1 MKKASR
7 WHVSI
12 VGCLISV
19 PVFSSDTGQI
29 SVVDI
34 GNQPGYSAYTSGKAI
49 AAIHQGNCS
58 YSIMLLENQY
68 VRFNTPD
75 VVFLE
80 SKNVP
85 KDKSWPYLTQAEMSA
100 GYNWNFKK
108 DSDLKSKWFGL
119 MCDGAENFDLQGT
132 GISSNPEEVSPVF
145 QDVKEANNLKCP
157 ATLTDKGW
165 VPNNNAGRPEEYI
178 FQELNGA
185 NWSGFIFGFRNKKK
199 DSITR
204 VSFCLVRDGN
214 VLVGAAENYS
224 KPLLLDQKSF
234 EEIKATLETVKFLQ

>member
-1 MKKASR
+1 MKKESR
-7 WHVSI
+7 WYVSI

-19 PVFSSDTGQI
+19 PAFSSETGQV

-34 GNQPGYSAYTSGKAI
+34 GNQPGYSAYASGKTI

-58 YSIMLLENQY
+58 YSMVLLENQY
-68 VRFNTPD
+68 VKFNTPD

-80 SKNVP
+80 SKTAP
-85 KDKSWPYLTQAEMSA
+85 KDKSWPYLAQAEMSA
-100 GYNWNFKK
+100 GYNWSFKK

-119 MCDGAENFDLQGT
+119 MCDGAENFDLQGA
-132 GISSNPEEVSPVF
+132 GINSNPEELSPEL

-157 ATLTDKGW
+157 AKLTEKGW
-165 VPNNNAGRPEEYI
+165 VPNSNAGRPEGYV

-185 NWSGFIFGFRNKKK
+185 NWSGFIFGFRNERK
-199 DSITR
+199 DSIDR
-204 VSFCLVRDGN
+204 ISFCLVRDGN

-224 KPLLLDQKSF
+224 KPLLLNQKDF
-234 EEIKATLETVKFLQ
+234 EEIKATLKTVRFLQ

>member
-1 MKKASR
+1 MKKTSR

-34 GNQPGYSAYTSGKAI
+34 GNQPGYSAYASGKAI

-58 YSIMLLENQY
+58 YSMVLLENQY
-68 VRFNTPD
+68 VKFNTPD

-80 SKNVP
+80 SKTMP

-100 GYNWNFKK
+100 GYNWSFKK
-108 DSDLKSKWFGL
+108 DGGLESKWFGL
-119 MCDGAENFDLQGT
+119 MCDGTENFDLQGAS
-132 GISSNPEEVSPVF
+132 ISSNSGEVSPEL

-157 ATLTDKGW
+157 ATLTGKGW
-165 VPNNNAGRPEEYI
+165 VPNNNAGRPGEYI

-185 NWSGFIFGFRNKKK
+185 NWSGFIFGFRDKMK
-199 DSITR
+199 DSIAR
-204 VSFCLVRDGN
+204 VSFCLVRDSN

-224 KPLLLDQKSF
+224 KPLLLNQKSF